1 MFRKTLFMLFVLL
14 LAAIPAAFA
23 QKLTADEV
31 VTKHLDSIGT
41 AETRSGIQTI
51 VMTGEATAK
60 FLSQKDLLL
69 KGRIVFASAGAKNFL
84 GIGLNS
90 NNYPGEQFVYDGK
103 KSKVAFTQNGKRS
116 SLGDFVQS
124 NDLLLEDSLLSGV
137 LSSSWVL
144 SNLAT
149 KKSKLSF
156 EGTKKINGKEVY
168 VLSYSRKGSGDL
180 TISLF
185 FDKETFRHVRT
196 EYKRVTSAGIGSK
209 PEESS
214 QLSEVRYKI
223 AEDFS
228 DFRDEKG
235 LTLPHAYRI
244 LYSEEGTRSTGNV
257 EVEWAFNLLEFAF
270 NEKLDPGTFNTDQK

>member
-1 MFRKTLFMLFVLL
+1 MLFVLL

>member
-1 MFRKTLFMLFVLL
+1 MLFVLL
-14 LAAIPAAFA
+14 LAAVPALA

-31 VTKHLDSIGT
+31 VAKHLGSIGT
-41 AETRSGIQTI
+41 AETRAGIQTI

-69 KGRIVFASAGAKNFL
+69 KGRIVFASAGEKNFL

-116 SLGDFVQS
+116 SLGDFIQS

-144 SNLAT
+144 SNLTA

-156 EGTKKINGKEVY
+156 EGIKKINGKEVY

-180 TISLF
+180 SISLF

-209 PEESS
+209 PEDSS

-228 DFRDEKG
+228 DFKEEKG
-235 LTLPHAYRI
+235 LTLPHSYHI
-244 LYSEEGTRSTGNV
+244 LYAEEGARSTGNL
-257 EVEWAFNLLEFAF
+257 EVEWTFNLLEFAF

>member
-1 MFRKTLFMLFVLL
+1 MLFVLL
-14 LAAIPAAFA
+14 LAAIPAFA

-31 VTKHLDSIGT
+31 IAKHLDSIGK
-41 AETRSGIQTI
+41 AETRTGIQTI

-60 FLSQKDLLL
+60 FLSQKDLVLN
-69 KGRIVFASAGAKNFL
+69 GRIVFASAGEKNFL

-90 NNYPGEQFVYDGK
+90 NNYPGEQFIYDGK
-103 KSKVAFTQNGKRS
+103 KAKVAFTQNGKRS
-116 SLGDFVQS
+116 SLGEFIQS

-156 EGTKKINGKEVY
+156 EGIKKINGKEVY
-168 VLSYSRKGSGDL
+168 MLSYSRKGSGDL
-180 TISLF
+180 SISLY
-185 FDKETFRHVRT
+185 FDKETFHHVRT
-196 EYKRVTSAGIGSK
+196 EYKRVTSAGIGTSPDQSSK
-209 PEESS
+209 F
-214 QLSEVRYKI
+214 SEVRFKV

-228 DFRDEKG
+228 DFKEEKG
-235 LTLPHAYRI
+235 LTLPHGYRI
-244 LYSEEGTRSTGNV
+244 LYSEEGVRSTGNV
-257 EVEWAFNLLEFAF
+257 EIEWTFNLLEFAY